1 MKTQTF
7 EIIIEEL
14 ASALDI
20 ERLISKSL
28 REENSK
34 LKEEL
39 AEMKKLLDSRCEAC
53 LRREESDYAEL

>member
-1 MKTQTF
+1 MNSTTL
-7 EIIIEEL
+7 EMIIEEL
-14 ASALDI
+14 ASALQT
-20 ERLISKSL
+20 ERWISKSL

-53 LRREESDYAEL
+53 LRREESDNAEL